1 MTSYFKDT
9 VSFLNLLKH
18 ILSLLCASNS
28 DISDYNG
35 NTEDSDNDNSDIDH
49 DENNDINNT
58 NDTNDNND
66 NINNNNDDQQ
76 TEKHNLTTFDPP
88 LDQWHDDLFYKPD
101 KERCAADRSG
111 QRQGLYLLWHY
122 SDGGPKGVS
131 SCE

>member
-1 MTSYFKDT
+1 MTSYFKYT
-9 VSFLNLLKH
+9 ISFLNIFKH
-18 ILSLLCASNS
+18 ILCASNS

-35 NTEDSDNDNSDIDH
+35 NTEDTDDDNSDID
-49 DENNDINNT
+49 DDDNNDINNT
-58 NDTNDNND
+58 NGNND
-66 NINNNNDDQQ
+66 NNNNDDQQ
-76 TEKHNLTTFDPP
+76 TKKHNLTRFDPP
-88 LDQWHDDLFYKPD
+88 LDQWHDDLLYKPD